1 MITLSTL
8 VGMVMLLAAS
18 LYFEPVQ
25 TYAAKKT
32 AAWLSHKAD
41 AQIDLERVYFK
52 PFSQIELN
60 KFSIL
65 DSQKDT
71 LLYADVFLAKIDL
84 KQILLNRVIIE
95 KITSS
100 NSVLHYQIFEDSTNF
115 DFLDKLFPAPT
126 EKTGKKNSLQI
137 KLNALELKN
146 NRFTLV
152 NHNFN
157 HHDRGVDF
165 SDLDLRGIDIRLD
178 KIKWTEDS
186 LSAQV
191 ETLNFI
197 EKSGFHLKKFESD
210 LIISDTKMEFTD
222 LFFETNSSQYSDYL
236 KFEYEDFK
244 SGFKDFIHNIDI
256 YAEIKDSYVDS
267 EDIEFFSDN
276 MKHVQFKT
284 HINEAIFQG
293 RVDNFK
299 VQNLRLQTQ
308 EEAIFDGNI
317 SVTGLPDINN
327 TLFLAEI
334 NTLKSSVL
342 GIESLVKGLAD
353 NPDFSLPE
361 ELHRFHTVAFKGQ
374 YTGKYNDFQIVGDAE
389 TERGEVH
396 SDVHIQIANL
406 VSYQGNIRSKD
417 FEVGS
422 FIGTEALDIMSFD
435 LEVDGQG
442 LLLEDLE
449 LKTKG
454 EISSLSTEK
463 LSLHDTQIDVDLMHY
478 QAAVQAVFRDEKIKG
493 EATALLDF
501 EDFNNLRYD
510 VDGTI
515 DYADLKAA
523 GLVKTD
529 PVAIVRTPFELH
541 LNGNSLNHLDGTIEA
556 DLSFQKFQ
564 KEFDL
569 KNVRLTLFSTETGQ
583 KYDLQ
588 SAPLDLTMEGDIDFA
603 SLEDYF
609 TSLAVRYAPA
619 IGLTPRPFT
628 PQNFTLDVHIKEFDL
643 LAPLFSQEIQLAN
656 DARLYAHFSSDTHVA
671 RMTAFSPFLYYK
683 GIKAEEIEI
692 AENADEKDFF
702 VILTADKI
710 QLSDSLYVNDVSV
723 YNTLVNDS
731 LQFTLRMGDSQ
742 AENHLDI
749 NGHALFEANKPAY
762 IQIEN
767 SVFRANKDEWKIEEG
782 TQMYLSKGKLY
793 VDHLI
798 FKQDKQQIGINGVF
812 SNSEEDDVF
821 FTFKDFNLASLDA
834 FTQPLNFDLK
844 GNLNGNLQINSIFKN
859 PSYSTSLHTSSI
871 LYNSRPIGK
880 LELQAQLSHESNKAD
895 IQFHL
900 LDGQRKG
907 ISAKGYYL
915 LGESSGL
922 HLHGETQE
930 LELFILQPFLK
941 ELVSGMEGK
950 INSRFEMEGNL
961 QKPVFRGQA
970 EVMNAGFTVNYLQV
984 PYVINKQQLL
994 INNNKIHLQDFVFKD
1009 TKGNSGIAKGT
1020 VDLNNLLDVGLD
1032 IDLTAHNLL
1041 MLNTTFKDNN
1051 LYYGTA
1057 YGSGKVQFRGTASAV
1072 NMNMQATSNAQTKI
1086 TLPFNASSTL
1096 ENEDFISFKTP
1107 DHEEK
1112 NKRVS
1117 FQGMTMRLDL
1127 NFTPE
1132 AEVSIHT
1139 DMGELFGNG
1148 NGEISMLISSLGDFE
1163 MFGDYVVS
1171 QGTFH
1176 FTAQDLFNKYFEI
1189 EEGAALRWTGNPTE
1203 AIINMKA
1210 IYQQRTSVSPLY
1222 NAAGQSPNDQRV
1234 QARADMILK
1243 GNLSRPDI
1251 SFDLTFP
1258 QDPYIKDEL
1267 QGYLSDVNN
1276 VNQQALSLIVRRSF
1290 TPSSTEE
1297 FGREINNTLLS
1308 AGTEIAF
1315 NQLNT
1320 ILSQSLNMDFFDLN
1334 IRSLNDASASI
1345 RFFDDRLI
1353 ITGGIA
1359 DYRNQQINDLMIFS
1373 DRVATDAELIYKLRK
1388 DGNFIFRAN
1397 NKLNTRNFLLNPHDE
1412 YISAVGLVYRQE
1424 FNTLGEFWRKLWMRK
1439 PARQEEEFEVLASDP
1454 DEEN

>member
-1 MITLSTL
+1 
-8 VGMVMLLAAS
+8 MLLAAS

-32 AAWLSHKAD
+32 AAWLSHKTN
-41 AQIDLERVYFK
+41 AQIDLERVYIK

-65 DSQKDT
+65 DHREDT

-84 KQILLNRVIIE
+84 KQILLNRIIIE

-100 NSVLHYQIFEDSTNF
+100 NSVLHYQIFDDSTNF
-115 DFLDKLFPAPT
+115 DFLDKLFPTPT
-126 EKTGKKNSLQI
+126 EQTGKKSSLQV

-157 HHDRGVDF
+157 HHNRGVDF
-165 SDLDLRGIDIRLD
+165 SDLDLQGIDIRMD
-178 KIKWTEDS
+178 KIKWAEDY
-186 LSAQV
+186 LSAQI

-197 EKSGFHLKKFESD
+197 EKSGFHLKNFASD
-210 LIISDTKMEFTD
+210 LVVSDTKMEFTD
-222 LFFETNSSQYSDYL
+222 LHFETNSSQYSDYL
-236 KFEYEDFK
+236 RFEYEDFK
-244 SGFKDFIHNIDI
+244 SGFKDFVHNIDI
-256 YAEIKDSYVDS
+256 YAEIKNSYVDS
-267 EDIEFFSDN
+267 KDIEFFAEN
-276 MKHVQFKT
+276 MKYVQFKT
-284 HINEAIFQG
+284 YIHEAVFQG
-293 RVDNFK
+293 RVDNFET
-299 VQNLRLQTQ
+299 QNLKLQTQ
-308 EEAIFDGNI
+308 EGAVFDGNI
-317 SVTGLPDINN
+317 SVIGLPDIDN
-327 TLFLAEI
+327 TQFSAEI
-334 NTLKSSVL
+334 NNLQSKVR

-361 ELHRFHTVAFKGQ
+361 ELHRLNTVEFKGQ
-374 YTGKYNDFQIVGDAE
+374 YIGKYNDFQVNGDTK
-389 TERGEVH
+389 TEKGKIH
-396 SDVHIQIANL
+396 SDLYIQIADL
-406 VSYQGNIRSKD
+406 ISYQGNIQSKD
-417 FEVGS
+417 FEVGN
-422 FIGTEALDIMSFD
+422 FIDVEALEKVSFD
-435 LEVDGQG
+435 LELDGHG

-454 EISSLSTEK
+454 ELSSLSTDK
-463 LSLHDTQIDVDLMHY
+463 LSLHDTHIDVDLIHY
-478 QAAVQAVFRDEKIKG
+478 QATIHTIFRDQKIKG

-501 EDFNNLRYD
+501 EDFNNLHYD

-515 DYADLKAA
+515 DYADLKAV
-523 GLVKTD
+523 GLIKSD
-529 PVAIVRTPFELH
+529 PVAIIRTPFELH
-541 LNGNSLNHLDGTIEA
+541 LNGNSLNRLDGTIEA
-556 DLSFQKFQ
+556 DLSLQKLQ
-564 KEFDL
+564 KEFNL
-569 KNVRLTLFSTETGQ
+569 KKVLLSLHSTEDDQ
-583 KYDLQ
+583 KYDLE
-588 SAPLDLTMEGDIDFA
+588 SVPLDLTMEGNIDFG
-603 SLEDYF
+603 SLGDYF

-619 IGLTPRPFT
+619 IGLTPLPYN
-628 PQNFTLDVHIKEFDL
+628 PQNFTLDVHVKEFDL

-683 GIKAEEIEI
+683 GIKAEDIEI

-710 QLSDSLYVNDVSV
+710 QLSDSLYVNNVSV

-731 LQFTLRMGDSQ
+731 LQFTVRMGDSQ
-742 AENHLDI
+742 AENHLDV

-767 SVFRANKDEWKIEEG
+767 SAFRANKDEWKIEDG

-798 FKQDKQQIGINGVF
+798 FKQDKQQISINGIF

-821 FTFKDFNLASLDA
+821 FTFKDFSLASLDA
-834 FTQPLNFDLK
+834 FTNPLNFNLK
-844 GNLNGNLQINSIFKN
+844 GSLNGALQVNSIFKN
-859 PSYSTSLHTSSI
+859 PNYSTSLHTSSI

-900 LDGQRKG
+900 LDEQSKG
-907 ISAKGYYL
+907 ISAKGHYL
-915 LGESSGL
+915 LGDSSGL
-922 HLHGETQE
+922 HLRGETHE
-930 LELFILQPFLK
+930 LDLFILQPFLK
-941 ELVSGMEGK
+941 ELASGIEGK
-950 INSRFEMEGNL
+950 INSQFEMEGNL
-961 QKPVFRGQA
+961 QKPIFRGQA
-970 EVMNAGFTVNYLQV
+970 EVMSAGFTVNYLQV
-984 PYVINKQQLL
+984 PYLINKQQLL
-994 INNNKIHLQDFVFKD
+994 ISNNKIHLQDFVFKD
-1009 TKGNSGIAKGT
+1009 NKGNSGIAKGV

-1057 YGSGKVQFRGTASAV
+1057 YGSGRVQVRGTASAI

-1148 NGEISMLISSLGDFE
+1148 SGEISMLISSLGDFE
-1163 MFGDYVVS
+1163 MFGDYEVS

-1222 NAAGQSPNDQRV
+1222 NAAGQAPNDQRV
-1234 QARADMILK
+1234 QARADMVLK

-1397 NKLNTRNFLLNPHDE
+1397 NRLNTRNFLLNPHDE

-1439 PARQEEEFEVLASDP
+1439 SARQEEESEALTSDR
-1454 DEEN
+1454 EEGN